1 MFLRLYDYGDALE
14 NTAASSA
21 KVARE
26 ELNFDLPGS
35 DPLACGNDG
44 CGASGAEYARMQTR
58 PMQHSF
64 H

>member
-1 MFLRLYDYGDALE
+1 MLLKLYGYGDALE

-21 KVARE
+21 KMARE

-35 DPLACGNDG
+35 DPLSCGNDG
-44 CGASGAEYARMQTR
+44 CGASGEEYARVRTHFMQ
-58 PMQHSF
+58 QAF